1 MFVSRKRRI
10 FNHVRNFFILVFLC
24 YCYKRSLSETKRHE
38 ENNRPKFFAELK
50 RHENEFAPNTEH
62 ETTTTQL
69 SGSLDSE
76 LKDEIGTT
84 YAPTD
89 TSPTLVTKSD
99 RENLI
104 EIQSGI
110 MALYEKPASSQAF
123 TSFGFNST
131 ASDQKSLLPE
141 TIDYSETCAERYPTS
156 DLPSASIIITF
167 FNEHWTTL
175 WASAQKISS
184 VIFPVNL
191 KTSNFDLHKIHKSP
205 ALTRKH
211 RFILYGSEIFK
222 LGYL

>member
-1 MFVSRKRRI
+1 M
-10 FNHVRNFFILVFLC
+10 
-24 YCYKRSLSETKRHE
+24 SETKRHE

-50 RHENEFAPNTEH
+50 RHENEFAPYTEH

-69 SGSLDSE
+69 TGSLDSE

-84 YAPTD
+84 YAPTE
-89 TSPTLVTKSD
+89 TLSTLVTKSD

-104 EIQSGI
+104 EIQSEI

-175 WASAQKISS
+175 WAAAQKISS
-184 VIFPVNL
+184 VTFPVNWRL
-191 KTSNFDLHKIHKSP
+191 VKFN
-205 ALTRKH
+205 
-211 RFILYGSEIFK
+211 LY
-222 LGYL
+222 Y